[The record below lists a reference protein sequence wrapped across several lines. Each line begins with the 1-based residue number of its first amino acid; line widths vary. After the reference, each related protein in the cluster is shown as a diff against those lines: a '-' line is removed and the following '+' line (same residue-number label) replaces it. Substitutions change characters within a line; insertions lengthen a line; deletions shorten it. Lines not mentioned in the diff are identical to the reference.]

1 MADIDLPVWSIPPN
15 WASPVM
21 ERLEWLTDVLTS
33 RSMAEQRR
41 AVRITPRRHFEFTVN
56 PVDRVRSYLDQ
67 WLHRISDERI
77 MLPIWHDKGRLSAE
91 ATAATNRVP
100 LDTRWLEF
108 EETGLA
114 LVFGDPFNYEVVE
127 IAAVDDT
134 GLDTVLPLAS
144 TWPKGAAVYPLKRA
158 WTDPEA
164 TLSSLTSR
172 VGDCAVSFMLDGA
185 NPLDPGVEVLP
196 LYDGYPIMSLPPN
209 RMDALEHQFMRVI
222 DELDNAT
229 GVIRRYDENP
239 RSFQTQFYNWQAKGR
254 QEHAELRKT
263 LYRLNGRQKAV
274 WMPSFNRDIVLASP
288 LIPTQT
294 FIEIERIGYHLLGGV
309 IAGRDRIIL
318 ADDTG
323 AEHVLQITGSS
334 EISPTVERLDLSAA
348 VTFSAPSG
356 TRGAFVSL
364 VRMDQD
370 LVEITHHTDSAG
382 ACEVS
387 AAFRSTSPARFI
399 PAVLLAE
406 APEAVMSNTACG
418 DSLNVPCPVYFAE
431 FDGWDYEISCL
442 RSFTKKKAVQNFYIH
457 RPVEFGGSAGGGNAY
472 GGRLGSD
479 FAIFGQLG
487 NTPLSRWDARRVLI
501 KESQRA
507 FSMVGTWHATMDQG
521 IVNRYGT
528 PRSQLNYM
536 TIQVWARHYSEPFPG
551 RLVYTK
557 VTSSSATRTV
567 PVPMTVD
574 WRDFR

>member
-15 WASPVM
+15 WASPVV
-21 ERLEWLTDVLTS
+21 ERLEWLTNVIAS
-33 RSMAEQRR
+33 KSMAEQRR

-67 WLHRISDERI
+67 WLHRISDERV
-77 MLPIWHDKGRLSAE
+77 MLPIWHDKGKLTAE
-91 ATAATNRVP
+91 ADVATNRLA

-108 EETGLA
+108 AGAGLA
-114 LVFGDPFNYEVVE
+114 MLFRDPFNYEVVE
-127 IAAVDDT
+127 IAAIDDA
-134 GLDTVLPLAS
+134 GLDTVLPLAGS
-144 TWPKGAAVYPLKRA
+144 WPKGSTVYPLKRA
-158 WTDPEA
+158 WMDPEA
-164 TLSSLTSR
+164 SLSNLTSR
-172 VGDCAVSFMLDGA
+172 VGDCALLFTLDTA
-185 NPLDPGVEVLP
+185 NPLDAGAEVLP
-196 LYDGYPIMSLPPN
+196 LHEGYPLMVLPPN
-209 RMDALEHQFMRVI
+209 RLDALEQQFFRVL
-222 DELDNAT
+222 DELDNDT
-229 GVIRRYDENP
+229 GLIRRYDENA

-254 QEHAELRKT
+254 EEHAELRKT

-274 WMPSFNRDIVLASP
+274 WMPSFNRDIVLASAVVP
-288 LIPTQT
+288 AQT
-294 FIEIERIGYHLLGGV
+294 YIEIERIGYHMLGGV
-309 IAGRDRIIL
+309 IAGRDRLVIT
-318 ADDTG
+318 DETG
-323 AEHVLQITGSS
+323 AEQIVKITGSS
-334 EISPTVERLDLSAA
+334 EVSATVERLDLSAGT
-348 VTFSAPSG
+348 TFSASVG
-356 TRGAFVSL
+356 ARGSFVDL

-370 LVEITHHTDSAG
+370 TVEIIHHTDSAG

-387 AAFRSTSPARFI
+387 AAFRSTSPARFV
-399 PAVLLAE
+399 PAILLAE
-406 APEAVMSNTACG
+406 APEAIMSNVACG
-418 DSLNVPCPVYFAE
+418 ESLNVPCPVYFAE

-507 FSMVGTWHATMDQG
+507 YSMVGTWHATMDQG

-528 PRSQLNYM
+528 PKSQLNYM